1 MRTKKESCN
10 YVVKGQCMNLY
21 MQSVDISYG
30 ANEPLLESCEL
41 RQQSTRKSQSIRNL
55 IVTVDKWAYPCG

>member
-1 MRTKKESCN
+1 MRTKKESCK

-21 MQSVDISYG
+21 MQTVDSSYG

-41 RQQSTRKSQSIRNL
+41 RQQSTRKSQSIRILIL
-55 IVTVDKWAYPCG
+55 IVTVDKYL